1 LPIAHCLLLI
11 FLLLF
16 KKSICPFMKKITLL
30 IAALF
35 FATFSWCQTKIS
47 IDSLSSH
54 IGDSVTVC
62 SKVFRA
68 KFLEQSTRQPTF
80 LNLGADYPNNLLTVV
95 IFGEDRGKF
104 SGFPEIL
111 FADKNICVTGRLQD
125 YKGRPEIVV
134 SNPDQIKM
142 E

>member
-1 LPIAHCLLLI
+1 
-11 FLLLF
+11 
-16 KKSICPFMKKITLL
+16 MKKITLL
-30 IAALF
+30 VAALF
-35 FATFSWCQTKIS
+35 FATFSFCQAKVS
-47 IDSLSSH
+47 IDSVSSH

-68 KFLEQSTRQPTF
+68 RFLEQSTRQPTF

-95 IFGEDRGKF
+95 IFGEDRPKF
-104 SGFPEIL
+104 KGFPEVL

-134 SNPDQIKM
+134 FSPEQIK
-142 E
+142 EE